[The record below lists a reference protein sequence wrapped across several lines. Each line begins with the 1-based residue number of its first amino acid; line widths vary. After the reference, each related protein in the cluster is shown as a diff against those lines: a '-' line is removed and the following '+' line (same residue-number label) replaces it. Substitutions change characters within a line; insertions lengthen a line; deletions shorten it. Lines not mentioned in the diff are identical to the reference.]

1 MRLVDERVFISM
13 NCGSHIQVSES
24 ASEDIEPRPGVDF
37 FCCIPRM
44 LGDGTYGLQCVTQLD
59 DCSTL
64 QTGNIEWPSEPAA
77 AWDI

>member
-1 MRLVDERVFISM
+1 MSECSSAC

-24 ASEDIEPRPGVDF
+24 AAEDIEPRPGVDF
-37 FCCIPRM
+37 FCCVPRM